1 MQIKTVKRKETEE
14 VLNKHLGMMQKLMT
28 EMKMEM
34 EMNVNPQ
41 GKTKKDSSK
50 KRRGI
55 ADENSNNSKKT
66 KNYVVR
72 TRSYNK
78 WQANTYTCGRS
89 LKNRGWHCPIHI
101 TTYK

>member
-50 KRRGI
+50 I
-55 ADENSNNSKKT
+55 SMVAW
-66 KNYVVR
+66 NY
-72 TRSYNK
+72 Y
-78 WQANTYTCGRS
+78 GS
-89 LKNRGWHCPIHI
+89 LF
-101 TTYK
+101 